1 MNFVVLK
8 IELPHSRNL
17 KKLDDATNN
26 DVTKKDQ
33 TKHLFANTTDTKL
46 TDPLICVEY
55 CNSFEQPTCEM
66 VQPKKGVKL
75 RDLLRP
81 VLNNQNMDIN
91 KYFAY
96 KGEEKGRTAL
106 ASTSLVDLN
115 DLCEHYSGAKLNLKR
130 KAFNK

>member
-1 MNFVVLK
+1 M
-8 IELPHSRNL
+8 
-17 KKLDDATNN
+17 KKFDDASNN
-26 DVTKKDQ
+26 DVTRKDQ
-33 TKHLFANTTDTKL
+33 AEHIFASNTETNL
-46 TDPLICVEY
+46 TNPLICVEY
-55 CNSFEQPTCEM
+55 CNSCEQATCEM

-81 VLNNQNMDIN
+81 VLSNQNMDIN

-96 KGEEKGRTAL
+96 KGEEQKGRTAL

-130 KAFNK
+130 KTFGIIFS